1 MKKTTILTIALFICG
16 ILTGLI
22 GAFSIGKDVEI
33 YHLKTEVIEQSEMI
47 DSLKA
52 ANDSIKNVEWE
63 IIDLPQQVKDSLDNL
78 ELVELI

>member
-22 GAFSIGKDVEI
+22 GAFSIGKDAEI

-63 IIDLPQQVKDSLDNL
+63 IIDLPQEVKDSLDNL

>member
-22 GAFSIGKDVEI
+22 GAFSIGKDAEI

-47 DSLKA
+47 DSLEK

-63 IIDLPQQVKDSLDNL
+63 IIDLPQQVKDSLDDL
-78 ELVELI
+78 ELIELI